1 MIQLSRI
8 SLVQWHLF
16 PKADL
21 DIVGDAAIL
30 GPNRSGKSTLI
41 DLIQAVLTGGSANL
55 YKFNSSAGERG
66 GRSERTLRAYC
77 LGQLDEHMVLRQESV
92 THIALAFEDPLNTRP
107 PVTVGLCV
115 TASVRED
122 ARIEARYVAI
132 GVKVDSSQF
141 IETDAEGRERSAPWL
156 VVRDRLE
163 RACQAAGGRLLRNET
178 ARAHIREYMRQLFT
192 DRRTPAED
200 LFARTFVMALSFS
213 DIPSVED
220 FVRKY
225 LLEKNDIDIGE
236 LRESIQRYRQIQ
248 KDIHELQARL
258 DSLRELQAHLER
270 FDALWKKEE
279 IARGVERTAALI
291 EAGAAVFANFK
302 MKREKTLALAD
313 ATAEI
318 ARYEAHIAQVEETI
332 ESLESQINA
341 SDVASQ
347 RAVLTS
353 EQRRIEAVRA
363 DVLRRLQDRF
373 ADASRAVELLAWR
386 DKLQPLR
393 IGDVLLPL
401 ESVQKLSAGLQP
413 PDWPR
418 DPVGIDKV
426 LRQAGQAA
434 AGRLPSVQDRRDEAL
449 GLRRDAKLAI
459 QEAERRLTASRNG
472 VVALD
477 RKTEAL
483 IEALRAEGMEP
494 RVLCEVLEVAD
505 EAWRDAAEALLG
517 RDREAILVAPAEAQR
532 AVEIYRR
539 GREAYRGCRVANTWR
554 LAEES
559 RSAPSGSLAGVLT
572 SDDELAMAFV
582 VGRLGGVRLADNE
595 TDLIGARR
603 AIMRD
608 GTYNDGIVID
618 TRRPSDLK
626 IGRTAAGLMVDQLE
640 KALTDASA
648 IHKQHDDRA
657 QFYDDVVRR
666 LERLAVAP
674 EDDNRLPELVEAL
687 ADCDERLIDGQR
699 RIAEILS
706 QVDPKLHAELQ
717 EARAER
723 VSLNT
728 DLGEI
733 REKRGGLHT
742 ALTQIAFNLG
752 QGEGQ
757 LGSMFSLK
765 ARRARFRER
774 VSKLVL
780 WTPVRAQYE
789 KLRAG
794 RTPARIAAETS
805 KEADLA
811 TEQAREV
818 EFDIRDRV
826 TRFRID
832 FGVEAPAVESGSVL
846 KTLRP
851 WVDENVITLETNE
864 LIRYRRH
871 ADEAVEQ
878 VVRIFRTAFVHE
890 LNSRFNTVETE
901 IEAINR
907 ALRARP
913 LHGEV
918 YALKATV
925 KPEFDALY
933 RLARDSET
941 DDETLAALFGRG
953 APRDDR
959 HAEAL
964 KAVEQLLHDDS
975 LSLELYQD
983 YRAYYGFDL
992 KMRDVRQGRENSFD
1006 RRRGVASGAE
1016 RQVPFYVVIG
1026 AALANAYHGSRPSGS
1041 LGLGLAVFDEA
1052 FSKMDGANQRTLLSF
1067 YRDIGLQVVIAAPTE
1082 KRAAVYEN
1090 LDTIIDVHRF
1100 GDDVAVETSL
1110 IKDRTRAA
1118 MREANPQHR
1127 TDEELRRQLA
1137 TGAPEVAAE

>member
-21 DIVGDAAIL
+21 EVVGDAAIL

-66 GRSERTLRAYC
+66 ARSERTLRAYC
-77 LGQLDEHMVLRQESV
+77 LGQLDEHTSLRTEAV
-92 THIALAFEDPLNTRP
+92 THIALVFDDPLGQRP

-122 ARIEARYVAI
+122 ARVEARYVAI
-132 GVKVDSSQF
+132 GVKADSSYF
-141 IETDAEGRERSAPWL
+141 IEADADGRERSALWP
-156 VVRDRLE
+156 VVRDRLDQ
-163 RACQAAGGRLLRNET
+163 ACQAAGGRLLRNDN

-192 DRRTPAED
+192 DRRTPPED

-248 KDIHELQARL
+248 KDIHDLQNRL
-258 DSLRELQAHLER
+258 DALRELQAQVGR
-270 FDALWKKEE
+270 FDGLLKKEE

-291 EAGAAVFANFK
+291 EAGAMVFANFK
-302 MKREKTLALAD
+302 TKREKALAVQE

-318 ARYEAHIAQVEETI
+318 GRYDARIAQVEATI
-332 ESLESQINA
+332 ESLDGQINA
-341 SDVASQ
+341 SDAASQ

-353 EQRRIEAVRA
+353 EQRRLETERA
-363 DVLRRLQDRF
+363 DVLRRLQTRF
-373 ADASRAVELLAWR
+373 VDASRAVELLAWR
-386 DKLQPLR
+386 EKLQPLR
-393 IGDVLLPL
+393 IGDVLQPL
-401 ESVQKLSAGLQP
+401 EAVQRLGAGLRP

-418 DPVGIDKV
+418 DPVSIDRS
-426 LRQAGQAA
+426 LNQAATAA
-434 AGRLPSVQDRRDEAL
+434 AGKLAFVEEKRDEVL
-449 GLRRDAKLAI
+449 GLRRDAKIAI
-459 QEAERRLTASRNG
+459 QDADRRLTASRSG

-483 IEALRAEGMEP
+483 IETLRDAGMAP
-494 RVLCEVLEVAD
+494 RVLCEVLEVSD

-517 RDREAILVAPAEAQR
+517 RDREAILVAPEDAQR

-539 GREAYRGCRVANTWR
+539 GRDAYRGCRVANTRR
-554 LAEES
+554 LAEEA
-559 RSAPSGSLAGVLT
+559 RSAPSGSLASILT
-572 SDDELAMAFV
+572 SEDDLARAFV
-582 VGRLGGVRLADNE
+582 VGRLGGVRLAENE

-603 AIMRD
+603 AIMQD
-608 GTYNDGIVID
+608 GTYNDGIVVE
-618 TRRPSDLK
+618 TRRPADLK
-626 IGRTAAGLMVDQLE
+626 IGRTAAGLMVGQLE
-640 KALTDASA
+640 KTLADAKA
-648 IHKQHDDRA
+648 IHAQHDERA
-657 QFYDDVVRR
+657 RFYDDVVRR
-666 LERLAVAP
+666 LERLSTGP
-674 EDDNRLPELVEAL
+674 REEDRLPALVDAL
-687 ADCDERLIDGQR
+687 ADYDERLLDGQK
-699 RIAEILS
+699 RIAEVMS
-706 QVDPKLHAELQ
+706 QVDPRLHAELE
-717 EARAER
+717 EARAELK
-723 VSLNT
+723 SLNA

-733 REKRGGLHT
+733 REARGGLQKE
-742 ALTQIAFNLG
+742 LSQVIFNLG

-757 LGSMFSLK
+757 LGSMLALK
-765 ARRARFRER
+765 ARRGRFRER
-774 VSKLVL
+774 IGKLVM
-780 WTPVRAQYE
+780 WTAIRAQYA
-789 KLRAG
+789 KLRPG
-794 RTPARIAAETS
+794 RTPARIAAETG
-805 KEADLA
+805 KEAEFA
-811 TEQAREV
+811 TSQAKEV
-818 EFDIRDRV
+818 EYDIRDRV
-826 TRFRID
+826 TRFRME
-832 FGVEAPAVESGSVL
+832 FGVEAPAVEDGGILRV
-846 KTLRP
+846 LRP
-851 WVDENVITLETNE
+851 WVDENVTLLETNE

-878 VVRIFRTAFVHE
+878 VIRIFRTAFVHE
-890 LNSRFNTVETE
+890 LNSRFNTVESE
-901 IEAINR
+901 IEGINR
-907 ALRARP
+907 ALRSRP

-918 YALKATV
+918 YALKAAV
-925 KPEFDALY
+925 KPEFEALY

-964 KAVEQLLHDDS
+964 KAVERLLQDDS
-975 LSLELYQD
+975 LSLDLYQD

-992 KMRDVRQGRENSFD
+992 KMRDITQGRENSFD

-1026 AALANAYHGSRPSGS
+1026 AALANAYHGARPSGS
-1041 LGLGLAVFDEA
+1041 PGMGLAVFDEA
-1052 FSKMDGANQRTLLSF
+1052 FSKMDGPNQRTLLSF
-1067 YRDIGLQVVIAAPTE
+1067 YRDIGLQVVIAAPSE

-1100 GDDVAVETSL
+1100 GDDVAVETSV
-1110 IKDRTRAA
+1110 IKDRARAA

-1127 TDEELRRQLA
+1127 SDDDLRRELA
-1137 TGAPEVAAE
+1137 AQAPEVAAE